1 MNRWI
6 RKITAGI
13 ALLGFAAAWTSCGD
27 EPDTEVFFVG
37 DSLVEFWDV
46 GRSFPT
52 LRFRNLGRA
61 GAGIA
66 YLGEL
71 GDRVAGGE
79 VVLLIG
85 TNDAWQ
91 MVSDGVEDYADR
103 YIAAA
108 RGLKAGK
115 IYLLSVLPR
124 TLTAD
129 TEELRKAI
137 PRFNSVIRGRLVEF
151 GCEVVY
157 VDVYDRMRDGD
168 SRGIRP
174 ELSPDGIHL
183 NSYGYEILTE
193 ELWKKLK

>member
-1 MNRWI
+1 MNRWL
-6 RKITAGI
+6 RKLTAWA
-13 ALLGFAAAWTSCGD
+13 ALLGFAAGGASCGD

-46 GRSFPT
+46 GRSCPA

-71 GDRVAGGE
+71 GGRVAGQE

-91 MVSDGVEDYADR
+91 LVTDGLEDYADR

-108 RGLKAGK
+108 RGLKARK
-115 IYLLSVLPR
+115 IYLFSVLPR
-124 TLTAD
+124 TLETD
-129 TEELRKAI
+129 TEELREAI
-137 PRFNSVIRGRLVEF
+137 PLFNSEIRGRLGEF
-151 GCEVVY
+151 GCEVAY
-157 VDVYDRMRDGD
+157 MDVYDRMRDGD

-193 ELWKKLK
+193 ELWKNLK

>member
-1 MNRWI
+1 MNRWV
-6 RKITAGI
+6 RKITAGV
-13 ALLGFAAAWTSCGD
+13 ALLGFAAAGTSCGD

-37 DSLVEFWDV
+37 DSLVEFWDA

-71 GDRVAGGE
+71 GDRVAGRE

-115 IYLLSVLPR
+115 IYLFSVLPR
-124 TLTAD
+124 TLTTD
-129 TEELRKAI
+129 TEELREAI
-137 PRFNSVIRGRLVEF
+137 PLFNSVIRGRLVEF
-151 GCEVVY
+151 GCEVAY
-157 VDVYDRMRDGD
+157 VDVYDRMRDGN

>member
-1 MNRWI
+1 MNRWV
-6 RKITAGI
+6 RKITAGV
-13 ALLGFAAAWTSCGD
+13 ALLGLAAAGTSCGD

-37 DSLVEFWDV
+37 DSLVEFWDA

-71 GDRVAGGE
+71 GDRVAGRE

-115 IYLLSVLPR
+115 IYLFSVLPR
-124 TLTAD
+124 TLATD
-129 TEELRKAI
+129 TEELREAI
-137 PRFNSVIRGRLVEF
+137 PLFNSVIRGRLEEF

-157 VDVYDRMRDGD
+157 IDVYDKMRDGD
-168 SRGIRP
+168 SFGIQP
-174 ELSPDGIHL
+174 ALSPDGIHL